1 MRPDRT
7 GSTIRSRPP
16 MKLRP
21 FYIAAAVV
29 LAAMSAVSIWAWPQ
43 IPDDALVPIH
53 WGPSGEPD
61 GFASKS
67 FGLFGLPA
75 ITAGLALL
83 LAFLPQVEP
92 RRQNLERSSGAYVAV
107 GVATL
112 VLMAAVHVVAVFSA
126 WEMAVNVAAVASV
139 VLSVLLCVIGLA
151 MRRVHSTW
159 LFGVRTPWTLTSERS
174 WERTH
179 RAASAVF
186 LAVGVGS
193 LITALAAGPA
203 PALWV
208 QLGGMGAGVAGLVAY
223 SYLVWRDD
231 PDRTESP
238 TAG

>member
-1 MRPDRT
+1 
-7 GSTIRSRPP
+7 

-61 GFASKS
+61 GSPRSRSACSGS
-67 FGLFGLPA
+67 LPSPR
-75 ITAGLALL
+75 AGLL

-126 WEMAVNVAAVASV
+126 LEMEVNVAAVASV